1 MKIKEL
7 FEELEKPFQA
17 RVSHGRYTVELS
29 LGRLPSQDEKALI
42 RKNIKTVY
50 PKAAVICDRE
60 VITTIID
67 DVRQEHLHELEQ
79 IYNDI
84 ISTVE
89 ETLNTKRGEEIE
101 HGETWLIFDGVPSFD
116 VSVAENISI
125 NCQDN
130 TYGLSGLDKIIG
142 PSVYQLQI
150 HDFDKLKGNI
160 LSLCKLKVD
169 DIYLHGSFGGDGT
182 TKIIAEILEEF
193 KPTHNVL
200 AMQEALLDAGLKQYA
215 KL

>member
-7 FEELEKPFQA
+7 FEETEKPFQA
-17 RVSHGRYTVELS
+17 RVNHGRYTVELS
-29 LGRLPSQDEKALI
+29 LGRLPNLDEKSLI

-60 VITTIID
+60 VITTIIED
-67 DVRQEHLHELEQ
+67 IRQEHLHELEQ

-101 HGETWLIFDGVPSFD
+101 HGETWLIFEGMPSFD
-116 VSVAENISI
+116 VSIAENIII

-130 TYGLSGLDKIIG
+130 TYGLSGLDKIVG

-150 HDFDKLKGNI
+150 NNFEKLKGNI

-169 DIYLHGSFGGDGT
+169 DIYLHSQTDDEI
-182 TKIIAEILEEF
+182 TKKIESILEEF

-200 AMQEALLDAGLKQYA
+200 AMQEALLDQGLKQFA